1 SSTSL
6 FHPAEIEGKILR
18 DSELAAQI
26 VYLFGVERADDVD
39 DHDLFRV
46 GDQHADAFDY
56 GAVVDHQEDLDVFS
70 LAFAAHAD
78 DAIPARRG
86 ELLANRFDI
95 GGAVFAVFVEL
106 HAFNVNAL
114 ERQDE
119 LFDCGLIRLV
129 ASQKLGR
136 HLQQRAFDPDVNRLD
151 GFGEELV
158 QMVDL

>member
-1 SSTSL
+1 MGHMRHMGRMRWRDRFLLVSPSHPFYPSHLSHMSHLSLHLFSIDSSTSL

-95 GGAVFAVFVEL
+95 AGAVFAVFVQL
-106 HAFNVNAL
+106 HALAL
-114 ERQDE
+114 
-119 LFDCGLIRLV
+119 
-129 ASQKLGR
+129 
-136 HLQQRAFDPDVNRLD
+136 N
-151 GFGEELV
+151 
-158 QMVDL
+158 